1 MRCPYLKDA
10 RVKFCRASAFKKMIV
25 QNPGQTE
32 QEKCTTSSYL
42 DCSVI
47 KQQGGGYPLQ
57 SQCPN
62 LQESTAQYCSA
73 APVNKLIPY
82 SESQLSPCI
91 GESHRYCEF
100 YLGPGPGDRAAEPLT
115 SSLPAP
121 QSVAEAMAVDRV
133 ETIEVQEGLAYS
145 ANHMWLDMADDGI
158 CHIGVDAFLVRV
170 LGCVEKLNFLSVKGV
185 DRPTVAL
192 TVRGMDLHMVFP
204 NRMLITRLNRA
215 LCSRPEKLATAPYSL
230 GWLFEGKDLESGQVR
245 AGLPQGEEA
254 RLWMRRELER
264 LNGFVQNRIFS
275 LPQRER
281 RKALSC
287 RTGPEQCRYLRRG
300 DLIELFNEFFAPQ
313 ADRREMT

>member
-32 QEKCTTSSYL
+32 QERCATSGYV
-42 DCSVI
+42 DCSVV

-100 YLGPGPGDRAAEPLT
+100 YLGPGYGDRAAEPVSSAFT
-115 SSLPAP
+115 STQP
-121 QSVAEAMAVDRV
+121 VAEAAADGRV

-145 ANHMWLDMADDGI
+145 ANHMWLDIADDGI

-170 LGCVEKLNFLSVKGV
+170 LGSLDKLNYLSIKGV
-185 DRPTVAL
+185 DRPAVAL
-192 TVRGMDLHMVFP
+192 TVRGMDLHVVFP
-204 NRMLITRLNRA
+204 NRMQITRCNRA
-215 LCSRPEKLATAPYSL
+215 LCSLPEKLTKAPYSL
-230 GWLFEGKDLESGQVR
+230 GWLFEGKDLEAGQVR
-245 AGLPQGEEA
+245 AGLMQGEEA
-254 RLWMRRELER
+254 HLWMKREIER
-264 LNGFVQNRIFS
+264 LIGFVQNRIFS
-275 LPQRER
+275 LPQRDR

-287 RTGPEQCRYLRRG
+287 RTGPEQCRYLRRE
-300 DLIELFNEFFAPQ
+300 DLIGLFNEFFAPQ
-313 ADRREMT
+313 VDRREKT